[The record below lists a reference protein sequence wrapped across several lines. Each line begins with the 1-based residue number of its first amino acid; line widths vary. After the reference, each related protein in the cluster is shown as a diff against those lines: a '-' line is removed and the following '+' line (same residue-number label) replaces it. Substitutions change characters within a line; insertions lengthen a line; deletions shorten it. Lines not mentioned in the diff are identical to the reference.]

1 MRQLRY
7 DARLSMMLPAPVPIA
22 FRTALLVCCLTP
34 SFGAVGCGPTE
45 SALPVATPAVGLNRT
60 RVALGGPLEM
70 TYRFTVAED
79 APGFTDDYSV
89 FVHFLDVDGEVMF
102 SDDHALPT
110 PTMSWRPG
118 QVITY
123 ERRTIVPVYPYI
135 GEVTIAIGL
144 HSPVMSDR
152 LPLAGE
158 HLGQREYRV
167 GTMEMAP
174 QSESGFLVFEDGW
187 HRAES
192 VPEQP
197 DRQWQWTTG
206 RAIVSFRNPRAD
218 STLYLEVKGRPDLF
232 DVPQILTVAIDDTVI
247 ATLEMASLEPTY
259 HVIPIPAANLG
270 VADAVALTLIVDP
283 TFVPSAVTDGEDPDD
298 RELGV
303 QVFYAFLDQN

>member
-1 MRQLRY
+1 ML
-7 DARLSMMLPAPVPIA
+7 LPAPAPIA
-22 FRTALLVCCLTP
+22 VRAALLVSCLMA
-34 SFGAVGCGPTE
+34 SFGAVGCGRTD
-45 SALPVATPAVGLNRT
+45 SATPVATPAVGLNRT
-60 RVALGGPLEM
+60 RVPLGGPLEM

-79 APGFTDDYSV
+79 APVFTDDYRV
-89 FVHFLDVDGEVMF
+89 FVQFLDADGESMF
-102 SDDHALPT
+102 SDDHAPPT
-110 PTMSWRPG
+110 PTTSWRPG

-123 ERRTIVPVYPYI
+123 ERRTIVPRYPYI
-135 GEVTIAIGL
+135 GEVTVAIGL
-144 HSPVMSDR
+144 YSPLMGDR

-158 HLGQREYRV
+158 HLGQRAYRV
-167 GTMEMAP
+167 ATMEMAP

-197 DRQWQWTTG
+197 DREWQWTTG

-218 STLYLEVKGRPDLF
+218 STLYLEVNGRPELF

-247 ATLEMASLEPTY
+247 ATLELASLEPTY
-259 HVIPIPAANLG
+259 HVIPIPAASLG
-270 VADAVALTLIVDP
+270 VADAVALTLNVDP